1 MVFLVVQIR
10 SGPKVLKPWYGCVIN
25 ESCTLCDVFTEFS
38 GGRLDGSLPIPAE
51 YSGTAVEAFV
61 GAKRTEL
68 TRVSCECTVGEAIT
82 ALGQYVEY
90 TVSVDMSMNVETSSN
105 KADAMAILMKGTQER
120 SNLPNK
126 WRVDVPNQKLKL
138 KNDII
143 DWLQTNKLG
152 WEPSYSQQLG
162 AAFVNALANTL
173 WMIDGN
179 HRTLADR
186 GCQVPTMFEHFQGYN
201 KPELRKK
208 RKIDHTNLNGSEI
221 QAHSVSLFTLA
232 GNSYMKRKQWS
243 AVHESV
249 LRLADNLRKYAS
261 YLEQQNQTFQKRQAM
276 TTCRSDV
283 DDFDV
288 LPATSVIKP
297 TLAARYRS
305 LHDAIV
311 HAKDF
316 EPILVEDHSPPCPKR
331 RYDYN
336 HGLVVPVK
344 CVQYSYTGSRNHL
357 HFIWK
362 LPAGLTEGEVLKK
375 NVNVSQ
381 ELRKKLPT
389 YHSRA
394 MRREFI
400 NSFGRYTNSK
410 PAFLREAYRRLTG
423 DAAAA
428 STTEE
433 EEVDKRVAK
442 LLEMEDP
449 DLIWDLRIQS
459 DGRPEKYTVFLEEC
473 KRYLQA
479 SVETA
484 VDERRHD
491 AVDNGE
497 VVTHFARALSVRD
510 MFDQVCERCPEG
522 TPIPSIQWLR

>member
-90 TVSVDMSMNVETSSN
+90 TVSVMSMNVETSSN

-221 QAHSVSLFTLA
+221 QAHSAQYAKNVKVVLQCGECFKWRVLYSKYSLKKDQREELEQLIEDLDYTCGSIFADIEAEEDSVLNSVYVKANLTCNSTIEIPYYTA
-232 GNSYMKRKQWS
+232 GNAPKCYHCGSEDKLQEK
-243 AVHESV
+243 E
-249 LRLADNLRKYAS
+249 
-261 YLEQQNQTFQKRQAM
+261 
-276 TTCRSDV
+276 
-283 DDFDV
+283 
-288 LPATSVIKP
+288 
-297 TLAARYRS
+297 
-305 LHDAIV
+305 
-311 HAKDF
+311 KDF
-316 EPILVEDHSPPCPKR
+316 PICLSCLNVGKKPVPKR
-331 RYDYN
+331 
-336 HGLVVPVK
+336 
-344 CVQYSYTGSRNHL
+344 
-357 HFIWK
+357 
-362 LPAGLTEGEVLKK
+362 
-375 NVNVSQ
+375 
-381 ELRKKLPT
+381 
-389 YHSRA
+389 
-394 MRREFI
+394 
-400 NSFGRYTNSK
+400 SK
-410 PAFLREAYRRLTG
+410 
-423 DAAAA
+423 
-428 STTEE
+428 
-433 EEVDKRVAK
+433 
-442 LLEMEDP
+442 
-449 DLIWDLRIQS
+449 
-459 DGRPEKYTVFLEEC
+459 
-473 KRYLQA
+473 
-479 SVETA
+479 
-484 VDERRHD
+484 
-491 AVDNGE
+491 
-497 VVTHFARALSVRD
+497 
-510 MFDQVCERCPEG
+510 
-522 TPIPSIQWLR
+522 

>member
-316 EPILVEDHSPPCPKR
+316 E
-331 RYDYN
+331 
-336 HGLVVPVK
+336 
-344 CVQYSYTGSRNHL
+344 
-357 HFIWK
+357 
-362 LPAGLTEGEVLKK
+362 
-375 NVNVSQ
+375 
-381 ELRKKLPT
+381 
-389 YHSRA
+389 
-394 MRREFI
+394 
-400 NSFGRYTNSK
+400 
-410 PAFLREAYRRLTG
+410 
-423 DAAAA
+423 
-428 STTEE
+428 
-433 EEVDKRVAK
+433 
-442 LLEMEDP
+442 
-449 DLIWDLRIQS
+449 LRIILLLAQS
-459 DGRPEKYTVFLEEC
+459 GGMTTTMDWL
-473 KRYLQA
+473 YL
-479 SVETA
+479 
-484 VDERRHD
+484 
-491 AVDNGE
+491 
-497 VVTHFARALSVRD
+497 
-510 MFDQVCERCPEG
+510 
-522 TPIPSIQWLR
+522 